1 MVKVVIIKLTT
12 LTTLITLTILTI
24 LTILTPITTPA
35 PLSLPRQSIMKKI
48 DWYILKKFLTTFF
61 FAIFLF
67 AIIAVVVDISEKT
80 DDFVKSGLGVKKI
93 ITNYYFGFIPHI
105 IALLFPLFVFIAVIF
120 FTSKMAGKSEII
132 AILASGTTY
141 MRWLR
146 PYFIGGIFLSAVLW
160 FANHYVV
167 PRANQI
173 RGTFEAK
180 YIDGNSTYNS
190 LLATNNNIYLRVD
203 SFTYAGINNYDTMTK
218 RGGPVCLYRVKGNEV
233 VENIRADAIIW
244 DTAVKKWKLE
254 SLLER
259 NVFPAKEKV
268 MIEPSR
274 VMNFN
279 FKPYD
284 LSRDKYTKDKLT
296 SPELDRFIKLEELRG
311 SEGLNELKIERYRRD
326 ATCITVLL
334 LTLIGAIIAGRKV
347 RGGSGVHLA
356 VGFMM
361 AALFIITDRF
371 STIFSTKGNLPPLI
385 AAWIP
390 NLIFVFVVI
399 YLYRKAPK

>member
-1 MVKVVIIKLTT
+1 
-12 LTTLITLTILTI
+12 
-24 LTILTPITTPA
+24 
-35 PLSLPRQSIMKKI
+35 MKKL
-48 DWYILKKFLTTFF
+48 DWYILKKFLTVFF

-80 DDFVKSGLGVKKI
+80 DDFVKSQLGVKKI
-93 ITNYYFGFIPHI
+93 ITLYYFGFIPHI

-141 MRWLR
+141 ARWLR
-146 PYFIGGIFLSAVLW
+146 PYFIGGAFLGLTLF
-160 FANHYVV
+160 FANQYLV
-167 PRANQI
+167 PRANQL
-173 RGTFEAK
+173 RGAFEAK
-180 YIDGNSTYNS
+180 YIDGNNSYNALVSTS
-190 LLATNNNIYLRVD
+190 SNIYLRVD
-203 SFTYAGINNYDTMTK
+203 SFTYAGIHSYDTLTK
-218 RGGPVCLYRVKGNEV
+218 RGASVFMYTVKGDKV
-233 VENIRADAIIW
+233 VQNIRADGIVW
-244 DTAVKKWKLE
+244 DTATKKWKLE
-254 SLLER
+254 SMIDRKLMPL
-259 NVFPAKEKV
+259 KEEV
-268 MIEPSR
+268 AMEFSR
-274 VMNFN
+274 AMNFN

-296 SPELDRFIKLEELRG
+296 SPELKRFIRLEELRG
-311 SEGLNELKIERYRRD
+311 SEGLNELKIELYRRD
-326 ATCITVLL
+326 ATCVTVFL
-334 LTLIGAIIAGRKV
+334 LTLIGAIVAGKKV

-356 VGFMM
+356 VGFAI

-390 NLIFVFVVI
+390 NLIFVFVVV